1 MAALVADYEIDEQRR
16 ELELLRKERLRL
28 MERVQSL

>member
-1 MAALVADYEIDEQRR
+1 MAAQVADYELDEQRR